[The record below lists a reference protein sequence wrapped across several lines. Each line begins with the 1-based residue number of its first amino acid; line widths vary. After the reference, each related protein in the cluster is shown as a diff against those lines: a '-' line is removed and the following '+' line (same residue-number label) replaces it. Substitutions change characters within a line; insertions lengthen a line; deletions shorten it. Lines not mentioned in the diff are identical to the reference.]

1 VNNYGN
7 FFGITV
13 TLFLVIDALGNLPTY
28 LSLIK
33 PYNKTQKRYI
43 AIRELFIAL
52 GIMIIFHYVG
62 QILLSLLGVSQT
74 SVQISGGLI
83 LFLIAIRL
91 IFSNDEERPK
101 WEEQKLL
108 IFPIATPLI
117 AGPSVL
123 AAIMIFAQ
131 DEPSDLVVL
140 GAICIAWFFSSLII
154 FFAQPIHRL
163 LKDKGL
169 LACQRLMGLIV
180 AIIAVQLFLEGIER
194 IIK

>member
-1 VNNYGN
+1 MNSYGN

-28 LSLIK
+28 LALIK
-33 PYNKTQKRYI
+33 PYSKAQQRNI
-43 AIRELFIAL
+43 ALRELFIAL
-52 GIMIIFHYVG
+52 GIMIIFHYLG

-74 SVQISGGLI
+74 SVKISGGLI

-101 WEEQKLL
+101 WGEQKPF
-108 IFPIATPLI
+108 IFPIATPII

-131 DEPSDLVVL
+131 DEPSDLAVL
-140 GAICIAWFFSSLII
+140 AAICVAWFFSSLII
-154 FFAQPIHRL
+154 FFARPIHNL

-169 LACQRLMGLIV
+169 LASQRLMGLIV
-180 AIIAVQLFLEGIER
+180 AIIAVQLFLEGVVGIV
-194 IIK
+194 K

>member
-1 VNNYGN
+1 MNSYGN

-13 TLFLVIDALGNLPTY
+13 TLFLVIDSLGNIPTY

-33 PYNKTQKRYI
+33 PYNKAQRRYI
-43 AIRELFIAL
+43 ALRELLIAL
-52 GIMIIFHYVG
+52 GIMIIFHYFG
-62 QILLSLLGVSQT
+62 QILLSLLGVSAT
-74 SVQISGGLI
+74 TVQIAGGLI

-131 DEPSDLVVL
+131 DEPSALIVL
-140 GAICIAWFFSSLII
+140 GATCVAWLLSSLIL
-154 FFAQPIHRL
+154 FFAQPIHHL

-180 AIIAVQLFLEGIER
+180 AIIAVQLFLEGVEG